1 MTTGR
6 TDRSEPFRR
15 ELRALLGAA
24 LAAAILAGPA
34 GGAVAETF
42 ITVASTTSTE
52 NSGLLRDILPKFRA
66 KSGIEVRVVAVGTG
80 AALRLGQNGDA
91 DVVLVHAREAEDA
104 FVAAGHGI
112 DRRDVMYNDYV
123 IVGPKADPAG
133 ISGMK
138 EAGRALARI
147 AEAAA
152 PFASRADDSG
162 THKAELALWQ
172 AAGVDP
178 KPGSG
183 KWYFETGS
191 GMGATLN
198 TAAGRDA
205 YALTDR
211 ATWLAHRNR
220 GTLAVLVEGDERL
233 FNPYGVIQVNPARH
247 PHVKEEAARAFIGW
261 LTGPDGQ
268 AAIAGFR
275 SGGEQLFFP
284 SVRR

>member
-1 MTTGR
+1 MTHT
-6 TDRSEPFRR
+6 RR
-15 ELRALLGAA
+15 FA
-24 LAAAILAGPA
+24 LAAASGLALLAALPA
-34 GGAVAETF
+34 AAQEF
-42 ITVASTTSTE
+42 ITVASTTSTD
-52 NSGLLRDILPKFRA
+52 NSGLLRDILPMFRA

-123 IVGPKADPAG
+123 LVGPAADPAG
-133 ISGMK
+133 IAGMTD
-138 EAGRALARI
+138 AARALARI
-147 AEAAA
+147 GEAAA
-152 PFASRADDSG
+152 SFASRADDSG
-162 THKAELALWQ
+162 THKAELALWR
-172 AAGVDP
+172 AAGTDP

-183 KWYFETGS
+183 RWYFETGS
-191 GMGATLN
+191 GMGAALN

-233 FNPYGVIQVNPARH
+233 FNPYGVILVNPVRH
-247 PHVKEEAARAFIGW
+247 PHVKEAAARAFLDW
-261 LTGPDGQ
+261 LTGPEGQ

-275 SGGEQLFFP
+275 RGGEQLFFP
-284 SVRR
+284 GARR